1 MKKKVVVGLS
11 GGVDSSVA
19 AYLLQEQGYEVI
31 ALFMKNWHD
40 ETVTLSNECP
50 WLEDSNDAMIVA
62 DKLGIPF
69 QIVDLSVEYKDRIVD
84 YMFAEYQKGRTP
96 NPDVLCNREIKFDVF
111 MDIALSLG
119 ADYVATGHYCR
130 TDIQVNTEGKSVHRL
145 LSGADNN
152 KDQSYFLCQ
161 LTQEQ
166 LSKVLFPIGELQKSE
181 VREIAAEQDLITANK
196 KDSQGLCFIGKVSL
210 PDFLQQKLSTKQ
222 GDIIEIS
229 ESNKVYSQTQETFA
243 TQKDSLLY
251 HSTKRRYQISDGK
264 SVGAHQGAHFFTKGQ
279 RKGLGVG
286 GTPEPL
292 FIIDTDVEENVV
304 YTGQG
309 KQHPGL
315 LRRGLLVAQDEVHW
329 VRDDL
334 KIALGETL
342 TVQAR
347 IRYRQQLEK
356 ATLYNEKEGLFVLFD
371 NPQTAISEG
380 QFVAWYADEELLGS
394 GVIS

>member
-1 MKKKVVVGLS
+1 M
-11 GGVDSSVA
+11 
-19 AYLLQEQGYEVI
+19 
-31 ALFMKNWHD
+31 
-40 ETVTLSNECP
+40 
-50 WLEDSNDAMIVA
+50 
-62 DKLGIPF
+62 
-69 QIVDLSVEYKDRIVD
+69 
-84 YMFAEYQKGRTP
+84 
-96 NPDVLCNREIKFDVF
+96 
-111 MDIALSLG
+111 
-119 ADYVATGHYCR
+119 
-130 TDIQVNTEGKSVHRL
+130 
-145 LSGADNN
+145 
-152 KDQSYFLCQ
+152 
-161 LTQEQ
+161 
-166 LSKVLFPIGELQKSE
+166 
-181 VREIAAEQDLITANK
+181 
-196 KDSQGLCFIGKVSL
+196 
-210 PDFLQQKLSTKQ
+210 PDFLQQKLSAKQ

-264 SVGAHQGAHFFTKGQ
+264 RVGAHQGAHFFTKGQ

-292 FIIDTDVEENVV
+292 FIIDTDVEENVL
-304 YTGQG
+304 YAGQG
-309 KQHPGL
+309 KLHPGL

-342 TVQAR
+342 AVQAR

>member
-69 QIVDLSVEYKDRIVD
+69 QTVDLSVEYKDRIVD

-96 NPDVLCNREIKFDVF
+96 NPDILCNREIKFDVF

-210 PDFLQQKLSTKQ
+210 PDFLQQKLLPKQ

-229 ESNKVYSQTQETFA
+229 ESNKAYSQTQETFA

-264 SVGAHQGAHFFTKGQ
+264 RVGAHQGAHFFTKGQ

-347 IRYRQQLEK
+347 IRYRQPLEK